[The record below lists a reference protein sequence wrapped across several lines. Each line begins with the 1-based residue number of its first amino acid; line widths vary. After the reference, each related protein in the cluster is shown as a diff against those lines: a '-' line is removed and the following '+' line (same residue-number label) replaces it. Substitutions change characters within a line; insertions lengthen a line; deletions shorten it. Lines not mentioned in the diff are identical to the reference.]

1 MRAARSIPSRRVLL
15 ALALFALAL
24 RAGVFAHN
32 VRSNPEAFRL
42 DAVERERIESGLAD
56 PSRPFLHRFG
66 FEASNVAWALVCD
79 GQGFAS
85 PFGGG
90 TGPTAWM
97 SPGQVGVWALAFA
110 VWGCFTTGSVLTLFA
125 VAAAASAGMV
135 VLGAVAAGRLH
146 RSRSAGVAAGL
157 LLAFSPWDLA
167 VFQSTSLLD
176 PNLLP
181 LAALALPTLALAL
194 PERAGGPRERRVHG
208 SLLLYA
214 AASAVAVLIHP
225 VLVLPAACTLVL
237 VAWARPGRVPAVPA
251 LGMFAGALLLAVGPY
266 ALDRSRALGTSV
278 FVKSNLPF
286 EIHVAN
292 LPSAGGIYGPEVF
305 RRHHPS
311 KNVDE
316 YRAYRRLGERDYVR
330 SRFRRFLEGFDAG
343 RFVRATGNRAA
354 HLLFLHAGRPW
365 QEGWSLWVQRVL
377 AVVPVLVLLGYP
389 LFVRRRRP
397 LHLGDAT
404 VYAFVGAYLVP
415 FLLIGVVE
423 RFRLPLFPPVLV
435 LAAGVISWTVAGSS
449 PSRTRTRSDG
459 SDDGANR
466 APVGSGKFS

>member
-1 MRAARSIPSRRVLL
+1 MRSSRPSVRTLLVL
-15 ALALFALAL
+15 ALLALAL

-32 VRSNPEAFRL
+32 VWTNPEAFRI
-42 DAVERERIESGLAD
+42 DAAERERIEAALTD

-85 PFGGG
+85 PFGGR

-110 VWGCFTTGSVLTLFA
+110 VWGCFTTGSVLTLFG
-125 VAAAASAGMV
+125 VAAAASVAMV

-146 RSRSAGVAAGL
+146 RSRSAALAAGGL
-157 LLAFSPWDLA
+157 LVLSPWDLA
-167 VFQSTSLLD
+167 TFHSTSLLD

-181 LAALALPTLALAL
+181 LAALALLSLALIL
-194 PERAGGPRERRVHG
+194 SERRG
-208 SLLLYA
+208 EARGRRIFGWLLLYA

-225 VLVLPAACTLVL
+225 VLVLPAVCTLAL
-237 VAWARPGRVPAVPA
+237 VAWAGPDGVRPVPA
-251 LGMFAGALLLAVGPY
+251 LALLVGALLLAVGPY
-266 ALDRSRALGTSV
+266 ALDRSRALGTTV

-286 EIHVAN
+286 EIHLAN
-292 LPSAGGIYGPEVF
+292 LPSAGGIYGPDVF

-311 KNVDE
+311 QNVAE
-316 YRAYRRLGERDYVR
+316 YRSYRRSGERDYVR

-343 RFVRATGNRAA
+343 RFVRATLNRAS
-354 HLLFLHAGRPW
+354 HLLFLHVARPW
-365 QEGWSLWVQRVL
+365 QEGWSLWLRRVL
-377 AVVPVLVLLGYP
+377 AVVPGLVLLGYP
-389 LFVRRRRP
+389 LAVRRRRP

-404 VYAFVGAYLVP
+404 VYAFVGAYLLP

-423 RFRLPLFPPVLV
+423 RFRLPLFPMALV
-435 LAAGVISWTVAGSS
+435 LAAGMLSSTVAGNSS
-449 PSRTRTRSDG
+449 SRTRTRSDG

-466 APVGSGKFS
+466 APVGSGRFS